1 MGTDIPI
8 QEITN
13 LVPKG
18 KLGANAYTFMYTH
31 HGYVLFH
38 PNMKPMYHK
47 IVSRVP
53 FNWLRICKLSFSET
67 MAMLSRI
74 SVFKTMC
81 SFWIDTNFV
90 WALSFVFYV
99 KRKEKQLK
107 VFVEFLKNDLIDI
120 YVKKICTETQPEN
133 NFLSFFGHFSIGFG
147 QKSYATIPI
156 VRNFFFTLY
165 NYVEMYRC
173 WWCILW

>member
-1 MGTDIPI
+1 MGVMGTDIPI

-53 FNWLRICKLSFSET
+53 FNWLRKLSFSET
-67 MAMLSRI
+67 HGDAVSHKRI
-74 SVFKTMC
+74 QDNV
-81 SFWIDTNFV
+81 
-90 WALSFVFYV
+90 
-99 KRKEKQLK
+99 
-107 VFVEFLKNDLIDI
+107 
-120 YVKKICTETQPEN
+120 
-133 NFLSFFGHFSIGFG
+133 
-147 QKSYATIPI
+147 
-156 VRNFFFTLY
+156 
-165 NYVEMYRC
+165 
-173 WWCILW
+173 

>member
-1 MGTDIPI
+1 MGVMGTDIPI

-67 MAMLSRI
+67 MAMLSR
-74 SVFKTMC
+74 
-81 SFWIDTNFV
+81 
-90 WALSFVFYV
+90 
-99 KRKEKQLK
+99 KRIQ
-107 VFVEFLKNDLIDI
+107 DI
-120 YVKKICTETQPEN
+120 V
-133 NFLSFFGHFSIGFG
+133 
-147 QKSYATIPI
+147 
-156 VRNFFFTLY
+156 
-165 NYVEMYRC
+165 
-173 WWCILW
+173 